1 MTLSVEELGIK
12 LIDYGRGSIQMNI
25 LPVEVVLGIVVVE
38 ADLGIVG
45 PGVVVLNKIIDG
57 MVGVSLLRRV

>member
-1 MTLSVEELGIK
+1 
-12 LIDYGRGSIQMNI
+12 MNI

-45 PGVVVLNKIIDG
+45 PVGDFLNKIIDD

>member
-1 MTLSVEELGIK
+1 
-12 LIDYGRGSIQMNI
+12 MNI
-25 LPVEVVLGIVVVE
+25 LPVEVVLGIVVVK

-45 PGVVVLNKIIDG
+45 PVEVVLNKIIDN